1 VQPYRN
7 LVENLVDRLLDG
19 FFVLPGRSTTRRDE
33 VTSVDF
39 KIGGLATHLLN
50 PRFVDDNLSTR

>member
-1 VQPYRN
+1 M
-7 LVENLVDRLLDG
+7 VDRLLDG
-19 FFVLPGRSTTRRDE
+19 FFVLPAQSTTRRDE
-33 VTSVDF
+33 VTRVDF